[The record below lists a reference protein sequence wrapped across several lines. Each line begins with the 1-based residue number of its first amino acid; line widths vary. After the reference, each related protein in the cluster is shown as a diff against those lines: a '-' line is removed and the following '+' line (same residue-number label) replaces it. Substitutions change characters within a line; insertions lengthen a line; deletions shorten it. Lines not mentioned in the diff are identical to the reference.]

1 MCIENVLNADRMVAV
16 MQQPGDLLIECAGAH
31 RKITLV
37 GGIVFD
43 VMVGQH
49 QKAIRRPGL
58 IGLQLGRCCGAR
70 KGTSSARTLKIR
82 HSQMRS
88 IRPLRRVVF
97 SMVILKTVY
106 LHQE

>member
-1 MCIENVLNADRMVAV
+1 MRIENVLNANRMVAV

-49 QKAIRRPGL
+49 QKAIRRRG
-58 IGLQLGRCCGAR
+58 
-70 KGTSSARTLKIR
+70 
-82 HSQMRS
+82 
-88 IRPLRRVVF
+88 
-97 SMVILKTVY
+97 
-106 LHQE
+106 

>member
-1 MCIENVLNADRMVAV
+1 
-16 MQQPGDLLIECAGAH
+16 MQIYGFKDDHAEHDPAQASSW
-31 RKITLV
+31 
-37 GGIVFD
+37 
-43 VMVGQH
+43 
-49 QKAIRRPGL
+49 
-58 IGLQLGRCCGAR
+58 GRCCGAR

-106 LHQE
+106 LHQDTGLMLNWDKRPYDGKRENNLAITLDANIRF